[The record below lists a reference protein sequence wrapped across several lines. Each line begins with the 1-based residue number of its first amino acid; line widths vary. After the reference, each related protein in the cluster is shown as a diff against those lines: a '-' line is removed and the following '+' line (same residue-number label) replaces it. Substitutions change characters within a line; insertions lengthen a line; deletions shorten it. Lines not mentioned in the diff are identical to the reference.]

1 MLFSNNSFA
10 KKHLAFALLLLI
22 ILTAVPLF
30 SVQASVDLLYFR
42 TAAGSDTIKVE
53 WETAQELDNLGFNL
67 YRGLS
72 DDFEAATKLNG
83 GLIAGNTGSAT
94 GAYYDWLDT
103 DVQVGTQYT
112 YWLIDIDINGVET
125 THGPITASPTGGS
138 GFPTPIPPGNSTSTP
153 TPTRTPTRTPTATT
167 QSGTAT
173 TQTPTRTPI
182 PSPTTASS
190 DSNPT
195 ATTVPQVQATSASNN
210 TGTNT
215 TTQTQS
221 NPTSSLPT
229 ATPDENS
236 PTETPEPTVDTTAL
250 ESGPTP
256 EAVAQ
261 ASTGGE
267 RDTNNEPTAPSIGA
281 GSQNTQETVEGSVDG
296 ESGRSPVVLMAFI
309 ISVILLFVGG
319 GGIVAL
325 LISRNKANEDLSG

>member
-1 MLFSNNSFA
+1 MLFSNNKLA

-22 ILTAVPLF
+22 ILTAVPLLT
-30 SVQASVDLLYFR
+30 VQASVDLLYFR
-42 TAAGSDTIKVE
+42 AAAGSDSIKVE

-125 THGPITASPTGGS
+125 THGPITSSPTGGS
-138 GFPTPIPPGNSTSTP
+138 GFPTTVPSNNSTATP
-153 TPTRTPTRTPTATT
+153 TPTKTPTRTPTATT
-167 QSGTAT
+167 QSGTAA

-190 DSNPT
+190 NANPT
-195 ATTVPQVQATSASNN
+195 ATTASQVQATSASNN
-210 TGTNT
+210 ST
-215 TTQTQS
+215 TTQVQS
-221 NPTSSLPT
+221 NPTERAATVQPDANSPAEPVEPT
-229 ATPDENS
+229 AE
-236 PTETPEPTVDTTAL
+236 TTAP
-250 ESGPTP
+250 ETEATP

-261 ASTGGE
+261 ALNGG
-267 RDTNNEPTAPSIGA
+267 DQDPSDGVTAPSIGQ
-281 GSQNTQETVEGSVDG
+281 GGQNNTQETVEGRVDG
-296 ESGRSPVVLMAFI
+296 ESDRSPVVLMAFI

-325 LISRNKANEDLSG
+325 LINRNKANEDLSG